1 MGYKREIA
9 EELQDIRKEFT
20 RLHNRLFILS
30 RRLEHEESEIVEH
43 DDPILEDVGHG

>member
-1 MGYKREIA
+1 MGYKREVA

-30 RRLEHEESEIVEH
+30 RRLEHEEAESLEH
-43 DDPILEDVGHG
+43 DDPILDEVGHG